1 MPVHTSPA
9 PESAAHSSTGAS
21 TASILVEVVLTIT
34 LLGSVDE
41 IMTVVVNSM
50 YCMYCTGLAGFAAF
64 LGWKHYSARR
74 GLDSYR
80 LFSNNRSDSVVSSN
94 PQEPVASYNNPVYQ
108 SNLLDQITRR
118 DSTVEVRGFP
128 W

>member
-21 TASILVEVVLTIT
+21 TASILVEVVLTLT

-41 IMTVVVNSM
+41 IVTEVVNS
-50 YCMYCTGLAGFAAF
+50 MYCTGLAGFAAF

-94 PQEPVASYNNPVYQ
+94 TQEPVASYNNPVYQ